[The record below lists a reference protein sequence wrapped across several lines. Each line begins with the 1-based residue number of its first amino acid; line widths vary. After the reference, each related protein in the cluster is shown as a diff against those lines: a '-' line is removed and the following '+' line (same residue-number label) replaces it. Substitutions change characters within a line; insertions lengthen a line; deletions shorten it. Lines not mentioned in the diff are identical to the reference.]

1 MAMITPNMNRLA
13 CIVIAL
19 ATIGLSQPARAEDW
33 PVWGHDGSR
42 NMVAPDSEKNL
53 PVAWTPGQMKDDTLD
68 ISKAKGIRW
77 VARLG
82 TTTYGNATVA
92 GGKILV
98 GTNNEPPKDKRFEG
112 DRGVVLCLDEK
123 TGKLLWQLAE
133 PKLAGGK
140 HVDYDAIGICS
151 SPAIDNGRAYL
162 VSNRCEVVCLDMAG
176 QDGQAKV
183 HWRFDMRDEL
193 GVFPHQATSSAVLVF
208 GDRVYASTSNGVD
221 WTSKHMPAPNAPALI
236 CLDKNTGKLLGVEQ
250 SGISART
257 FKCNWSSPALAMVG
271 GKPQI
276 IFGGDDGFCYAFEPD
291 PQNGVLKEIWRCDA
305 NSPKRRAHKRGT
317 VEGPAGI
324 LATPVFANG
333 RVYVAIGN
341 DPEESASE
349 GTLVCIDPTGSG
361 DVTAGK
367 RVWFFDGIEKSLS
380 TVAVKD
386 GLLFAADFS
395 GFIYCLEA
403 DTGKPIWK
411 HDTEGQLWGSPLL
424 ADGKLYVGTV
434 SSDVFCL
441 AAGRE
446 KKVLGKTSLD
456 GAIVSSPIVAN
467 GVLYVATEKYL
478 YAIDGK

>member
-1 MAMITPNMNRLA
+1 MNCRLIA
-13 CIVIAL
+13 VAL
-19 ATIGLSQPARAEDW
+19 AATCLSQPAPAEDW

-42 NMVAPDSEKNL
+42 NMVAPDTEKNL
-53 PVAWTPGQMKDDTLD
+53 PVACTPGQMKDEALD
-68 ISKAKGIRW
+68 LSKAKGIRW
-77 VARLG
+77 AARLG
-82 TTTYGNATVA
+82 SSTYGNATVA

-123 TGKLLWQLAE
+123 TGEFLWQLAD

-140 HVDYDAIGICS
+140 NVDYDGIGVCS

-162 VSNRCEVVCLDMAG
+162 VGNRCEVICLDMAG

-183 HWRFDMRDEL
+183 LWRYDMRDEL

-221 WTSKHMPAPNAPALI
+221 WTAKHTPSPNAPALI
-236 CLDKNTGKLLGVEQ
+236 CLDKNTGKLLGIEQ
-250 SGISART
+250 SGISSRT

-305 NSPKRRAHKRGT
+305 NAPERRKGKHGSPK
-317 VEGPAGI
+317 GPCGI

-333 RVYVAIGN
+333 KVYISIGQ
-341 DPEESASE
+341 DPEDGDGD
-349 GTLVCIDPTGSG
+349 GTLVCIDPTGTG
-361 DVTAGK
+361 DVTASK
-367 RVWFFDGIEKSLS
+367 RLWIFPGIGRSLS

-386 GLLFAADFS
+386 GLLFAADFA
-395 GFIYCLEA
+395 GFVYCLEA
-403 DTGKPIWK
+403 DTGKLIWK
-411 HDTEGQLWGSPLL
+411 QDTEGQIWGSPLL
-424 ADGKLYVGTV
+424 ADGKLYVGTQ
-434 SSDVFCL
+434 SSDVFCF
-441 AAGRE
+441 AATRE